1 MEYDSVE
8 DCLKNLRD
16 LDEEYKALDVW
27 KKKEEWFLDWSIV
40 SIFIRIPFSFQVLN
54 KEYVTKLEEVG
65 ELQEKC
71 MKQLSHQRYRLGVI
85 SNSLKK

>member
-1 MEYDSVE
+1 MYEKQSSSFPTFRLYRYS
-8 DCLKNLRD
+8 N
-16 LDEEYKALDVW
+16 
-27 KKKEEWFLDWSIV
+27 
-40 SIFIRIPFSFQVLN
+40 IPSTFSLQAVN

-65 ELQEKC
+65 ELQENC